1 MSKEILFCK
10 SCHTYTLKESCPKCN
25 KKTVSPK
32 PGKYSPLD
40 PYGKYRRIA
49 KKNDNSI

>member
-1 MSKEILFCK
+1 MSREILFCK
-10 SCHTYTLKESCPKCN
+10 NCDSFTLKSECSKCN

-49 KKNDNSI
+49 KQNDNTI